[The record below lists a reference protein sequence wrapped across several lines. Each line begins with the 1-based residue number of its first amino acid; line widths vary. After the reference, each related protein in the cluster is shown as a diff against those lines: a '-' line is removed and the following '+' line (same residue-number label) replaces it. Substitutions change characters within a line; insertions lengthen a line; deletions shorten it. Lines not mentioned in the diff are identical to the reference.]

1 MKAFFAFIFFIYA
14 LCISVVAQ
22 TDTTNLPDTV
32 RTGTTP
38 DPRIWYNSE
47 LPRDLEPFKDSVLLS
62 EDQLPAKIRK
72 TLDDKDE
79 LNEWRRGSVYHD
91 KVNKTFKVFIPRG
104 RNVEFF
110 TLSADGTI
118 VAYRSYIAP

>member
-1 MKAFFAFIFFIYA
+1 MKAFFTFTFFILA
-14 LCISVVAQ
+14 LCLRAVAQ

-32 RTGTTP
+32 RTETSP

-47 LPRDLEPFKDSVLLS
+47 LPRDLAPYKDSVLLS
-62 EDQLPAKIRK
+62 EDQLPAKIRR

-79 LNEWRRGSVYHD
+79 LNEWRRGSVYRD
-91 KVNKTFKVFIPRG
+91 NVNGTFKVFIPRG
-104 RNVEFF
+104 RNIEFF
-110 TLSADGTI
+110 TLSTDGTI